1 MSSIK
6 RILFVIIVLSLISTI
21 PVWTQWGTEV
31 TSDPLQVKLHY
42 YDLHNFLVVL
52 DLIEDGHDPLET
64 VQKYYLSRA
73 SNAFQDQI
81 DSRNITAE
89 KMAAFIT
96 NNQES
101 VNKLRELPKNL
112 RLQEDS
118 IRQAL
123 MDLKKIIPESIYLPV
138 YYMVV
143 DKGGFMGEPSGF
155 GIKVAMSRTSND
167 YSKVS
172 PLIVHEMVHVQ
183 QVVAIGIE
191 KYHQIYGPEM
201 NLLSLSLREGVATY
215 LTRLALGK
223 ASDQKAF
230 EYFNEN
236 EKALWKKFEEEKSNS
251 EPGDWMWKK
260 PEIEE
265 QPRDMGYYL
274 GAAIVEHFYINSED
288 KALAMK
294 EILSI
299 TDYDGFLEKSGY
311 SSKFDK

>member
-6 RILFVIIVLSLISTI
+6 RGLFVIIVSSLISTI
-21 PVWTQWGTEV
+21 PVWAQWGTEV
-31 TSDPLQVKLHY
+31 TSDPFQVKLHY

-52 DLIEDGHDPLET
+52 DLIEDDYDPLET

-89 KMAAFIT
+89 KMATFIT
-96 NNQES
+96 DNQES

-167 YSKVS
+167 YSKIP

-191 KYHQIYGPEM
+191 KYHQI
-201 NLLSLSLREGVATY
+201 
-215 LTRLALGK
+215 
-223 ASDQKAF
+223 
-230 EYFNEN
+230 
-236 EKALWKKFEEEKSNS
+236 
-251 EPGDWMWKK
+251 
-260 PEIEE
+260 
-265 QPRDMGYYL
+265 
-274 GAAIVEHFYINSED
+274 
-288 KALAMK
+288 
-294 EILSI
+294 
-299 TDYDGFLEKSGY
+299 
-311 SSKFDK
+311 